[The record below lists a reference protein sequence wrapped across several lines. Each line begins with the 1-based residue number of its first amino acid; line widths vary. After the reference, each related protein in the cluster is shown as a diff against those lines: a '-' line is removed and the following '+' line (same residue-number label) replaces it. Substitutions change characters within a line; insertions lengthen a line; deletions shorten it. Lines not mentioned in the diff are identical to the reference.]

1 MATRATRADNILD
14 SIDHSH
20 KQEKWAENRVT
31 AVFRDS
37 SICPDKST
45 QSKYEGMEENK
56 ANGALNSHDRHEGT
70 AISWN
75 TYHTYKS
82 ACIPLAVFAKT
93 EGVHDIYRIT
103 PQVISDYMIK
113 VVDCG
118 VKYSTFEKICS
129 AIEKFCA
136 CVNEHNGSSIDFH
149 KVIDD
154 YKASAKEAL
163 PASDFV
169 SRSYDNPAEIIGN
182 LTDEKMQIVA
192 ELQLTC
198 GLRISDACHFSPSM
212 IHGSDLTVNS
222 KNGQEHTVTPSPQL
236 MGRIQ
241 AVVASEGHF
250 GVNRDSYSN
259 QLEKACNAAGED
271 WHGTHGL
278 RHTFAKSRMTEL
290 TGMDMSYN
298 KALRI
303 VSEEMGH
310 HRPEITEWYL
320 R

>member
-1 MATRATRADNILD
+1 MATRANNILD
-14 SIDHSH
+14 SIEHSN

-31 AVFRDS
+31 AVFLDGG
-37 SICPDKST
+37 ICPERAA
-45 QSKYEGMEENK
+45 QSKYDGMQENK
-56 ANGALNSHDRHEGT
+56 ANGAMNSHDRHEGT

-75 TYHTYKS
+75 TYDTYKS
-82 ACIPLAVFAKT
+82 ACMPLAVFAKT
-93 EGVHDIYRIT
+93 EGVHDIYQIT
-103 PQVISDYMIK
+103 PQVVSDYMIK

-118 VKYSTFEKICS
+118 VKYATFEKICS
-129 AIEKFCA
+129 AVEKFCT
-136 CVNEHNGSSIDFH
+136 CVNEHNGSSLDFH

-154 YKASAKEAL
+154 YKSSAKEAL
-163 PASDFV
+163 PASDFT

-182 LTDEKMQIVA
+182 LTGEKMQIVA

-198 GLRISDACHFSPSM
+198 GLRVSDACHFSPSM

-241 AVVASEGHF
+241 AVVASEGQF
-250 GVNRDSYSN
+250 SVNRGSYSN
-259 QLEKACNAAGED
+259 QLEKACKAAGQE

-278 RHTFAKSRMTEL
+278 RHTFAKTRMAEL
-290 TGMDMSYN
+290 TGMGMSYN